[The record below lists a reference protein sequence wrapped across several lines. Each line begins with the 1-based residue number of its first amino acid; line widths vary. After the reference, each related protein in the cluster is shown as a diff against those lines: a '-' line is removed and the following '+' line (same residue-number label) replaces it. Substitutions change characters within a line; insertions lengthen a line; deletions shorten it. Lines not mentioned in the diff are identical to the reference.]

1 MARGLAPCKHIQTN
15 NVFVSICHKL
25 GVFSF
30 PGRSRRSILCF
41 QYPLKLKL
49 HYYEAILQQAL
60 LEKCFK
66 IILWMTPLRYPGRQ
80 VGILQMDKRRI
91 SRKTWQT
98 AGKRQR
104 GPKRGS
110 LCLFA
115 IPEHPA
121 SGPKSRQCTPSTR
134 QPRAA
139 SPLQEP
145 SGSMLPGLQ
154 VKFYYTDGLNNGSRA
169 AQPHGPH
176 LPFKKPS
183 PVLSLWS
190 WPSDLENAFWDRES
204 PIFSCQS
211 SWDICGCTRS
221 GGPTS

>member
-1 MARGLAPCKHIQTN
+1 MKQFYGRLSLKSALK
-15 NVFVSICHKL
+15 
-25 GVFSF
+25 SF
-30 PGRSRRSILCF
+30 CEWLLC
-41 QYPLKLKL
+41 
-49 HYYEAILQQAL
+49 
-60 LEKCFK
+60 
-66 IILWMTPLRYPGRQ
+66 YPGRQ
-80 VGILQMDKRRI
+80 VGVLQMDKCRI

-115 IPEHPA
+115 IPEPPA
-121 SGPKSRQCTPSTR
+121 SGPKSRQCTRSTR

-139 SPLQEP
+139 SPLPEP
-145 SGSMLPGLQ
+145 PGSMLPGLQ

-169 AQPHGPH
+169 AQSHGPH

-190 WPSDLENAFWDRES
+190 WPSDSENAFWDRES
-204 PIFSCQS
+204 PIFPCQS
-211 SWDICGCTRS
+211 SWDDICGCTRS
-221 GGPTS
+221 EGPTSSHPKWSSMSSGPSARTSEPQLGNFEGRGH